1 MSTNRTAIPG
11 NKTVFSRSKKG
22 VSLSELLIAVAVIG
36 LMAGV
41 TLPSFN
47 VYRRKAAVVAA
58 ADVLRSV
65 FREVR
70 SAAVARGHNC
80 GAKFVSNG
88 TTWMYSIYVDTNG
101 DGVTTADITS
111 GVDRRIA
118 GPFALDSR
126 LVPAT
131 IAVPPMK
138 VRDPDGDWMY
148 PTDSPVQFNRSA
160 ICSFSPIGSGTPGS
174 IYLSDGVS
182 TFYAARVYGA
192 SGKVRL
198 VRYDAP
204 TGKWVEP

>member
-1 MSTNRTAIPG
+1 MSTNRAAI
-11 NKTVFSRSKKG
+11 SRSRSVISWSETG
-22 VSLSELLIAVAVIG
+22 ASLSELLIAVAVIG
-36 LMAGV
+36 LMTGV
-41 TLPSFN
+41 TIPSFN
-47 VYRRKAAVVAA
+47 AYRHKAAVVAA

-70 SAAVARGHNC
+70 SAAVARGQNC
-80 GAKFVSNG
+80 GAKFVSDG
-88 TTWMYSIYVDTNG
+88 ARWTYSIYADTNG
-101 DGVTTADITS
+101 DGVTNADIKS

-126 LVPAT
+126 LVPAS

-138 VRDPDGDWMY
+138 VRDPDGDWML
-148 PTDSPVQFNRSA
+148 PTDPPVQFNRSA
-160 ICSFSPIGSGTPGS
+160 ICSFSPIGGGTPGS